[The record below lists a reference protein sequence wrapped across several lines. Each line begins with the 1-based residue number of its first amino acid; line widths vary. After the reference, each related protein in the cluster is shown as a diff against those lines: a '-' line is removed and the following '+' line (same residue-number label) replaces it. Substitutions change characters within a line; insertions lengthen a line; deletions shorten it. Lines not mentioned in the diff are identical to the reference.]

1 MKWFETSEFLS
12 TGSICKEGVLCL
24 VAGLNQAIYD
34 RKVGKV
40 VPPWV
45 AHQKSKEAY
54 QWKDIASCTKVVY
67 NKIIQDPVHSLGT
80 KLCWYHKLV
89 QLENF
94 FLLYFLQQNIYCFCY
109 LSGLNQKRILTKLQM
124 LERSSSLIDQYTVR
138 DDLSSRYSCV
148 QPSENYQCPEGLTL
162 RHNLC
167 YPSQPGTEEE
177 TYVPSPRKTPSMS
190 EHTIPLVTAAVGIPL
205 LLIFLRKKQ
214 RRMFSPIG
222 RTSKI
227 AMTQVK

>member
-12 TGSICKEGVLCL
+12 AGSICKEGVLCL

-109 LSGLNQKRILTKLQM
+109 LSGLNQKRILTKLEIVQ
-124 LERSSSLIDQYTVR
+124 RSSSLIDQYTVR
-138 DDLSSRYSCV
+138 DDLSSRY
-148 QPSENYQCPEGLTL
+148 
-162 RHNLC
+162 
-167 YPSQPGTEEE
+167 
-177 TYVPSPRKTPSMS
+177 
-190 EHTIPLVTAAVGIPL
+190 
-205 LLIFLRKKQ
+205 
-214 RRMFSPIG
+214 
-222 RTSKI
+222 
-227 AMTQVK
+227 

>member
-1 MKWFETSEFLS
+1 MAQLQFLTKESSIKLLSILQVVS
-12 TGSICKEGVLCL
+12 TKVGGVPSVLPPDLVWLTEPSVAGL

-67 NKIIQDPVHSLGT
+67 NKIIQDPVHSLDT
-80 KLCWYHKLV
+80 KLSWYHKLV

-124 LERSSSLIDQYTVR
+124 LERSSCLIDQYTVR
-138 DDLSSRYSCV
+138 DDLSSRY
-148 QPSENYQCPEGLTL
+148 
-162 RHNLC
+162 
-167 YPSQPGTEEE
+167 
-177 TYVPSPRKTPSMS
+177 
-190 EHTIPLVTAAVGIPL
+190 
-205 LLIFLRKKQ
+205 
-214 RRMFSPIG
+214 
-222 RTSKI
+222 
-227 AMTQVK
+227 

>member
-80 KLCWYHKLV
+80 KLCW
-89 QLENF
+89 
-94 FLLYFLQQNIYCFCY
+94 
-109 LSGLNQKRILTKLQM
+109 ILTKLQM

-205 LLIFLRKKQ
+205 LLIFLRDAAGVNLPCPPWGTEPAY
-214 RRMFSPIG
+214 FSVICSY
-222 RTSKI
+222 TY
-227 AMTQVK
+227 

>member
-80 KLCWYHKLV
+80 KLCW
-89 QLENF
+89 
-94 FLLYFLQQNIYCFCY
+94 
-109 LSGLNQKRILTKLQM
+109 ILTKLQM

-138 DDLSSRYSCV
+138 DDLSSRY
-148 QPSENYQCPEGLTL
+148 
-162 RHNLC
+162 

-205 LLIFLRKKQ
+205 LLIFLRDAAGVNLPCPPWGTEPAY
-214 RRMFSPIG
+214 FSVICSY
-222 RTSKI
+222 TY
-227 AMTQVK
+227 